1 MANANAQTTTATR
14 TAISRLGA
22 VKRGVIR
29 APKRYVIYGAE
40 GTGKSTLAAAAPSPI
55 FLDVE
60 GGSEALNVARYPFDD
75 GPDGHVPKSFRDVL
89 AAVVDL
95 TDSDHTYRTLV
106 IDTADRLEGLIW
118 AHLIEKS
125 NESSAMSRKD
135 GPVDSIEGF
144 GYGKGYVMAVD
155 EWRALCV
162 KLDRLRAT
170 KGMEIVLLA
179 HAQIKNFKNPEGPDF
194 DRWIPGLN
202 IQASGLLK
210 GWSDITGRLCHEE
223 TTTEKRSKFDKVKGL
238 STGVRL
244 LKLAHSAAFDAKGR
258 GNLPEQ
264 IEIPIEAPWAPLAE
278 AIEAGYEADTK
289 KLTSE
294 IAAECERIGDA
305 ELTKKVDVST
315 KEAAAKTDL
324 PTLIAYLN
332 NLKARP
338 AKSVEQAQQ

>member
-1 MANANAQTTTATR
+1 MATANANAQTTTSTAR
-14 TAISRLGA
+14 AISRLGA

-40 GTGKSTLAAAAPSPI
+40 GTGKSTLAASAPSPI

-89 AAVVDL
+89 AAIADL
-95 TDSDHTYRTLV
+95 TESEHPYRTLV

-135 GPVDSIEGF
+135 GVVESIEGF

-162 KLDRLRAT
+162 KLDRLRFA
-170 KGMEIVLLA
+170 KGMQIVLLA

-202 IQASGLLK
+202 IQASGFLK
-210 GWSDITGRLCHEE
+210 SWSDITARLCHEE

-244 LKLAHSAAFDAKGR
+244 LKLTHSAAFDAKSR
-258 GNLPEQ
+258 LALPEEV
-264 IEIPIEAPWAPLAE
+264 EIDIANPWQPFADAVAAARSGDLGALETKIKAE
-278 AIEAGYEADTK
+278 
-289 KLTSE
+289 L
-294 IAAECERIGDA
+294 ERIGDEEITA
-305 ELTKKVDVST
+305 KATAAV
-315 KEAAAKTDL
+315 KEAMTMKDSDRMQRFL
-324 PTLIAYLN
+324 GTLQ
-332 NLKARP
+332 ARP
-338 AKSVEQAQQ
+338 AKEVA